1 MTTKKLCVMYKRAYI
16 ASLLKPTPV
25 HNQELAEIE
34 LQCISA
40 GVTDVILFDLQSWC
54 KRMVN
59 RRMIIERDVENST
72 KLLLVNTVS

>member
-16 ASLLKPTPV
+16 ANLLKPTSV
-25 HNQELAEIE
+25 HNRELAEIE

-59 RRMIIERDVENST
+59 RRMIIEEDVE
-72 KLLLVNTVS
+72 KLNLIIVG

>member
-1 MTTKKLCVMYKRAYI
+1 MTTKKLRVMYERAYI
-16 ASLLKPTPV
+16 ANLLKPTPV
-25 HNQELAEIE
+25 HNQELAKIE

-59 RRMIIERDVENST
+59 RRMVVERDVE
-72 KLLLVNTVS
+72 KLDQIIVG